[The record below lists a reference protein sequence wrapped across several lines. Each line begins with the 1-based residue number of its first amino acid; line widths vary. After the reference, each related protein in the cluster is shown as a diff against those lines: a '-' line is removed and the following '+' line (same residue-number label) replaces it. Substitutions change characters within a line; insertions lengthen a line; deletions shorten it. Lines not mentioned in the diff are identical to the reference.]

1 MGNDHKMS
9 KRPFNFLSFLKN
21 IGLMTGIGGA
31 LLVFFFYVYLPVSTN
46 HSETITVP
54 DVEGM
59 AFESID
65 EMLTNRDLR
74 YQVTSDSGY
83 AEDMQPLAI
92 LSQSPKPG
100 AKVKENRMIY
110 LTLNAKVPPQI
121 RMPNLIGTDSQNAED
136 ILESNGL
143 KLGTISYVPDRRLN
157 AVIEQ
162 RMNEEELAA
171 GTLIFKGSMI
181 DLIIGNGEG
190 NTRFAMPNFVGKTL
204 DEARFQIN
212 ASSLKLTEIYY
223 IENDTVVG
231 PIVYKQL
238 PPEGR
243 EIRTDD
249 LVEIWINEKDPNK
262 TDDEGG
268 MN

>member
-1 MGNDHKMS
+1 M
-9 KRPFNFLSFLKN
+9 
-21 IGLMTGIGGA
+21 IAIGGS
-31 LLVFFFYVYLPVSTN
+31 LLVFFFYVYLPLSTN
-46 HSETITVP
+46 HNETITVP

-74 YQVTSDSGY
+74 YQVTADSGY

-92 LSQSPKPG
+92 LSQNPKPG
-100 AKVKENRMIY
+100 SKVKENRMVY
-110 LTLNAKVPPQI
+110 LTLNAKVPPQV

-143 KLGTISYVPDRRLN
+143 KLGVISYVPDRRLN

-162 RMNEEELAA
+162 RMNEEKLEPN
-171 GTLIFKGSMI
+171 TLIYKGSTI
-181 DLIIGNGEG
+181 DLVIGNGEG
-190 NTRFAMPNFVGKTL
+190 NTRFAMPDFIGRTL
-204 DEARFQIN
+204 EEAKFQIN
-212 ASSLKLTEIYY
+212 ASGLKLTEIYY
-223 IENDTVVG
+223 IENDTVQG

-238 PPEGR
+238 PPVGR

-249 LVEIWINEKDPNK
+249 LVEIWINQADPEQEN
-262 TDDEGG
+262 
-268 MN
+268 N